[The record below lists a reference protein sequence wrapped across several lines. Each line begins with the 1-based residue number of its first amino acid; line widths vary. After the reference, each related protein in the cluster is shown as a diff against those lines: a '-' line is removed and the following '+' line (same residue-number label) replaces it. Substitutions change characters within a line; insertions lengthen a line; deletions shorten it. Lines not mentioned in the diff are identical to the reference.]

1 MGETSEEA
9 PRTAKHILVVD
20 DEETVCRMLSA
31 ALSAEGYQVTVA
43 RNGREALRHLSIQ
56 PYDLIISDIRMPGMD
71 GLALL
76 KETKKVSPEPL
87 VVIMTGYTEIAYVLD
102 ALRNGAAGFL
112 VKPFSIDDL
121 RFTIGTAFLR
131 RETQDEVVRL
141 KTLARV
147 SEITRELVRT
157 LDIKP
162 LAELVVD
169 VAAMEAK
176 ANRASLMLSD
186 RDGAVLTI
194 VAARG
199 LPADVVTSTC
209 LPLGE
214 GIAGHVAQS
223 GNPLVINSGEE
234 LEPWLRERLHLRHIG
249 PAASVPLISLPMVSE
264 GKPLGVLNLSR
275 PNGAAHFTDSDVNLL
290 SILADQATIAIRNA
304 QLFQQVRELYLGA
317 IQAVALTVQ
326 AKDAYTHGHSDRV
339 AEYTVSLAHALGLPS
354 EEEEDLRVAALLHD
368 IGKIGVRE
376 EVLNKPGPL
385 TPEEFAHVKQHT
397 LIAERI
403 LRPIT
408 ELGDIVDIIKHEH
421 EYWDGNG
428 YPSGIRGGEIPLG
441 SRIIAVVD
449 AFHAM
454 TSDRPY
460 RRAMS
465 VAKALDI
472 LRQGAGKQW
481 DARIVNAWLEIVDHV
496 LNDGVIAG

>member
-1 MGETSEEA
+1 LGIYSCD
-9 PRTAKHILVVD
+9 LV
-20 DEETVCRMLSA
+20 
-31 ALSAEGYQVTVA
+31 
-43 RNGREALRHLSIQ
+43 
-56 PYDLIISDIRMPGMD
+56 ISDIRMPGMD
-71 GLALL
+71 GLTLL
-76 KETKKVSPEPL
+76 KKTKQVSPRPL
-87 VVIMTGYTEIAYVLD
+87 VVIMTGYTEISYVLE
-102 ALRNGAAGFL
+102 ALRLGAAGFL

-121 RFTIGTAFLR
+121 RFTIRTAFR
-131 RETQDEVVRL
+131 RQETQEEIVRL
-141 KTLARV
+141 KTLARI

-162 LAELVVD
+162 LAKLVVD
-169 VAAMEAK
+169 IAATEAN
-176 ANRASLMLSD
+176 ANRSSLMLAD
-186 RDGAVLTI
+186 RAGTALTI

-199 LPADVVTSTC
+199 LPADVVAHTS

-223 GNPLVINSGEE
+223 GNPLVINSDEE
-234 LEPWLRERLHLRHIG
+234 MEPWIRERLHLHHVG

-275 PNGAAHFTDSDVNLL
+275 PNGAARFTESDVNLL

-304 QLFQQVRELYLGA
+304 QLFQQVRELYLSA
-317 IQAVALTVQ
+317 IQSVALTVQ

-339 AEYTVSLAHALGLPS
+339 AEYTVALASTLGLPP
-354 EEEEDLRVAALLHD
+354 EEEENLRVTALLHD
-368 IGKIGVRE
+368 IGKVGIRE
-376 EVLNKPGPL
+376 EVLHKPGPL
-385 TPEEFAHVKQHT
+385 TPDEFEHVKTHP
-397 LIAERI
+397 LVAERI

-408 ELGDIVDIIKHEH
+408 ELGEIVDGIKHEH
-421 EYWDGNG
+421 ESWDGSG
-428 YPSGIRGGEIPLG
+428 YPSGLRGDEIPLS

-465 VAKALDI
+465 VAEALDI

-481 DARIVNAWLEIVDHV
+481 DARIVDAWLEIVDDV
-496 LNDGVIAG
+496 LNDGS